1 MASFGETLKRE
12 RELREISLRQIAE
25 ATKINV
31 RYLEA
36 LEENRFD
43 VLPGGLFN
51 KGFIRAY
58 STFIGI
64 DSEAMVNSYLQEV
77 SARLPGAGAAPV
89 HDPAQMHRPAEVP
102 QRRAGPRS
110 GDASPGRS
118 ASPAITFAPMP
129 PRPAAGAA
137 AARRTDGGPPP
148 LPAAAA
154 GNGDAARAA
163 RPAIKGI
170 EAAEPAA
177 PRSSRALVWILSLVA
192 AAGVLFLL
200 LSLLRQAAPTAS
212 RPDDRPGPEN
222 GGPEIPAGNPDAPA
236 GGAEV
241 APEAAGGESGGS
253 SALLP
258 EMSQSSH
265 ITLGALTSAPP
276 PAAPAAP
283 PSAAARPHETR
294 PDAPPRPEPDA
305 LPPPP
310 PDPTPDPRGG
320 RGHAG
325 REAGGPMRV
334 AIETS
339 GRTFVQVTCDG
350 RELLSR
356 VMDAGETEEARC
368 DAVVRVSAADAGAA
382 RVAVN
387 GSPCLPLG
395 DPGTRAYGYT
405 IRIDDYPRIC
415 PPDGRGGDG
424 RH

>member
-1 MASFGETLKRE
+1 MASFGEVLKRE

-25 ATKINV
+25 ATKINI

-36 LEENRFD
+36 LEENRFE

-64 DSEAMVNSYLQEV
+64 DGEAMVNSYLQEA
-77 SARLPGAGAAPV
+77 SARLPGAGAVPAHDSAP
-89 HDPAQMHRPAEVP
+89 MHRPAEVP

-129 PRPAAGAA
+129 PRPAVTSSEAGP
-137 AARRTDGGPPP
+137 RTDGPAPR
-148 LPAAAA
+148 PAAGA
-154 GNGDAARAA
+154 GNSDVARAA

-170 EAAEPAA
+170 EAAERAT

-192 AAGVLFLL
+192 AAGALFLL

-212 RPDDRPGPEN
+212 RPADRPGVED
-222 GGPEIPAGNPDAPA
+222 GGPEIPAGSPDAPA
-236 GGAEV
+236 GGAAV
-241 APEAAGGESGGS
+241 APEAAGEESDGS

-265 ITLGALTSAPP
+265 ITLGALTSAQPPAPPAAGPP
-276 PAAPAAP
+276 PAA
-283 PSAAARPHETR
+283 RPYETR

-305 LPPPP
+305 RPPLPADPA
-310 PDPTPDPRGG
+310 PDPGG

-334 AIETS
+334 AIEAS
-339 GRTFVQVTCDG
+339 GRTFVQVICDG
-350 RELLSR
+350 REFLSR
-356 VMDAGETEEARC
+356 VMEDGETEEARC

-405 IRIDDYPRIC
+405 IRIDDYSRIC

>member
-25 ATKINV
+25 ATKINI

-64 DSEAMVNSYLQEV
+64 DGEAMVNSYLQEV
-77 SARLPGAGAAPV
+77 SVHLPGAGAAPV
-89 HDPAQMHRPAEVP
+89 HDLAKMHRPAEVP

-110 GDASPGRS
+110 SAASPGRS

-129 PRPAAGAA
+129 PRTAAGAE
-137 AARRTDGGPPP
+137 AARLADGGPAPR
-148 LPAAAA
+148 PAAASED
-154 GNGDAARAA
+154 GTAAHASRSTF
-163 RPAIKGI
+163 KEI
-170 EAAEPAA
+170 EAAERAS
-177 PRSSRALVWILSLVA
+177 PRSSRALFWILSLVA

-212 RPDDRPGPEN
+212 RPADRPGLED
-222 GGPEIPAGNPDAPA
+222 GGPETPAGSPDAPA
-236 GGAEV
+236 EGAEA
-241 APEAAGGESGGS
+241 APGAAGEESGGS

-265 ITLGALTSAPP
+265 MTLGALTSAPP
-276 PAAPAAP
+276 AATTDAR
-283 PSAAARPHETR
+283 PSVVARPHEIR

-310 PDPTPDPRGG
+310 ADPTPDPDER
-320 RGHAG
+320 RFAG
-325 REAGGPMRV
+325 RPAGGPMRV
-334 AIETS
+334 AIEAS
-339 GRTFVQVTCDG
+339 GRTFVQVICDG

-356 VMDAGETEEARC
+356 IMEAGETEEARC
-368 DAVVRVSAADAGAA
+368 DAVVRVSATDAGAA

-395 DPGTRAYGYT
+395 DPGARVYGYT
-405 IRIDDYPRIC
+405 IRIDDHSRIC
-415 PPDGRGGDG
+415 PADGRGGHG
-424 RH
+424 RR